1 MVANNYRAL
10 RFMREEIG
18 DRLTPEAVLALHKVI
33 TDGTLDE
40 QAAAGRLQLP
50 GEERVAVF
58 YRDEDKDA
66 IHRPPPAETLPERME
81 MLCDFAN
88 ESEDSSRFVPPV
100 VRAILVHF
108 WLSYDHPF
116 LDGNGRTARIL
127 FFWVMRNRGYE
138 LADYLPISRL
148 LRAAPAQY
156 ARAFLEVETDGG
168 DTTYFL
174 LHQLRTIEKAIED
187 LDGYLGR
194 KRDELRDV
202 RRMLDDVN
210 GLNGRQIVLLTHAIK
225 HPDHDYT
232 IGGHAL
238 SHRVTHETARADLGG
253 LADRGLLTRHRRG
266 RSLRV
271 PSRTRPAGATERI
284 RRVSAN
290 DAYAK
295 AGVDQGAAD
304 SAVAG
309 LVRALGAI
317 QLDRPSAQVPLPGHY
332 ASVIK
337 LDERTGIAL
346 STDGVG
352 TKLVLAEQ
360 LGRFDTVGIDCVAM
374 NVNDV
379 ICVGAEPLAMLD
391 YIAIEQAD
399 PAVCE
404 EIGVGLARGAEQ
416 AGIEIP
422 GGELA
427 QLGQLVRGV
436 DVSGACFGTVALEEI
451 VDGSAVVPGD
461 VVIGLPST
469 GLHSNGYTLARSALA
484 EIPLDD
490 ERLGRPLGDV
500 LLEPTEIYVKPIV
513 ELLRSEVDVRGLAHI
528 TSGGT
533 KNLLRLAA
541 EVGYEIDNPLPV
553 PPVFGLIQEHGA
565 VSDEEMSEVF
575 NMGCGFCVV
584 VPEGDAEAALSLLRS
599 HYPAARPIGRATD
612 GPRRIL

>member
-1 MVANNYRAL
+1 M
-10 RFMREEIG
+10 
-18 DRLTPEAVLALHKVI
+18 
-33 TDGTLDE
+33 
-40 QAAAGRLQLP
+40 
-50 GEERVAVF
+50 
-58 YRDEDKDA
+58 
-66 IHRPPPAETLPERME
+66 
-81 MLCDFAN
+81 
-88 ESEDSSRFVPPV
+88 
-100 VRAILVHF
+100 
-108 WLSYDHPF
+108 
-116 LDGNGRTARIL
+116 
-127 FFWVMRNRGYE
+127 
-138 LADYLPISRL
+138 
-148 LRAAPAQY
+148 
-156 ARAFLEVETDGG
+156 
-168 DTTYFL
+168 
-174 LHQLRTIEKAIED
+174 
-187 LDGYLGR
+187 
-194 KRDELRDV
+194 
-202 RRMLDDVN
+202 
-210 GLNGRQIVLLTHAIK
+210 
-225 HPDHDYT
+225 
-232 IGGHAL
+232 
-238 SHRVTHETARADLGG
+238 
-253 LADRGLLTRHRRG
+253 
-266 RSLRV
+266 
-271 PSRTRPAGATERI
+271 
-284 RRVSAN
+284 SAS

-317 QLDRPSAQVPLPGHY
+317 QLGRPSAQVPLPGHY

-337 LDERTGIAL
+337 IDERLGIAL

-360 LGRFDTVGIDCVAM
+360 LGRFDTIGIDCVAM

-391 YIAIEQAD
+391 YIAIEKAD

-436 DVSGACFGTVALEEI
+436 DVSGACFGTVALDAI
-451 VDGSAVVPGD
+451 VDGSAVEPGD

-513 ELLRSEVDVRGLAHI
+513 ELLRSGADVRGLAHI

-541 EVGYEIDNPLPV
+541 GVGYEIDDPLPV
-553 PPVFGLIQEHGA
+553 PPVFGLIQEQGG

-584 VPEGDAEAALSLLRS
+584 VPAEDVQTALGMLRA
-599 HYPAARPIGRATD
+599 HYPTAKPIGSAT
-612 GPRRIL
+612 GNKGEIS

>member
-1 MVANNYRAL
+1 
-10 RFMREEIG
+10 
-18 DRLTPEAVLALHKVI
+18 
-33 TDGTLDE
+33 
-40 QAAAGRLQLP
+40 
-50 GEERVAVF
+50 
-58 YRDEDKDA
+58 
-66 IHRPPPAETLPERME
+66 
-81 MLCDFAN
+81 
-88 ESEDSSRFVPPV
+88 
-100 VRAILVHF
+100 
-108 WLSYDHPF
+108 
-116 LDGNGRTARIL
+116 
-127 FFWVMRNRGYE
+127 
-138 LADYLPISRL
+138 
-148 LRAAPAQY
+148 
-156 ARAFLEVETDGG
+156 
-168 DTTYFL
+168 
-174 LHQLRTIEKAIED
+174 
-187 LDGYLGR
+187 
-194 KRDELRDV
+194 
-202 RRMLDDVN
+202 
-210 GLNGRQIVLLTHAIK
+210 
-225 HPDHDYT
+225 
-232 IGGHAL
+232 
-238 SHRVTHETARADLGG
+238 
-253 LADRGLLTRHRRG
+253 
-266 RSLRV
+266 
-271 PSRTRPAGATERI
+271 
-284 RRVSAN
+284 VSAS

-317 QLDRPSAQVPLPGHY
+317 DLGRPSAQVPLPGHY

-337 LDERTGIAL
+337 IGAELGIAL

-360 LGRFDTVGIDCVAM
+360 LGRFDTIGIDCVAM

-391 YIAIEQAD
+391 YIAIEKAD
-399 PAVCE
+399 PEVCE
-404 EIGVGLARGAEQ
+404 EIGVGLARGAEK

-436 DVSGACFGTVALEEI
+436 DVSGACFGTVALDAI
-451 VDGSAVVPGD
+451 VDGSAVEPGD

-490 ERLGRPLGDV
+490 DRLGRPLGDV

-533 KNLLRLAA
+533 RNLLRLAA
-541 EVGYEIDNPLPV
+541 GVGYEIDEPLPV
-553 PPVFGLIQEHGA
+553 PPVFDLIQEEGR

-584 VPEGDAEAALSLLRS
+584 VPAGDESAALELLRR
-599 HYPAARPIGRATD
+599 HYPDAKRVGRATD

>member
-1 MVANNYRAL
+1 M
-10 RFMREEIG
+10 
-18 DRLTPEAVLALHKVI
+18 
-33 TDGTLDE
+33 
-40 QAAAGRLQLP
+40 
-50 GEERVAVF
+50 
-58 YRDEDKDA
+58 
-66 IHRPPPAETLPERME
+66 
-81 MLCDFAN
+81 
-88 ESEDSSRFVPPV
+88 
-100 VRAILVHF
+100 
-108 WLSYDHPF
+108 
-116 LDGNGRTARIL
+116 
-127 FFWVMRNRGYE
+127 
-138 LADYLPISRL
+138 
-148 LRAAPAQY
+148 
-156 ARAFLEVETDGG
+156 
-168 DTTYFL
+168 
-174 LHQLRTIEKAIED
+174 
-187 LDGYLGR
+187 
-194 KRDELRDV
+194 
-202 RRMLDDVN
+202 
-210 GLNGRQIVLLTHAIK
+210 
-225 HPDHDYT
+225 
-232 IGGHAL
+232 
-238 SHRVTHETARADLGG
+238 
-253 LADRGLLTRHRRG
+253 
-266 RSLRV
+266 
-271 PSRTRPAGATERI
+271 
-284 RRVSAN
+284 SAS

-317 QLDRPSAQVPLPGHY
+317 QLGRPSAQVPLPGHY

-337 LDERTGIAL
+337 LDERLGIAL

-391 YIAIEQAD
+391 YIAIEKAD

-404 EIGVGLARGAEQ
+404 EIGVGLARGAEL

-436 DVSGACFGTVALEEI
+436 DVSGACFGTVALDAI
-451 VDGSAVVPGD
+451 VDGSAVEPGD
-461 VVIGLPST
+461 VIIGLPST

-490 ERLGRPLGDV
+490 DRLGRPLGDV
-500 LLEPTEIYVKPIV
+500 LLEPTEIYVKPVV

-541 EVGYEIDNPLPV
+541 EVGYEIDDPLPV
-553 PPVFGLIQEHGA
+553 PPIFDLIHEHGG

-584 VPEGDAEAALSLLRS
+584 VRATEFESALGMLRD
-599 HYPAARPIGRATD
+599 HYPAAKRIGSVTGNKGEIR
-612 GPRRIL
+612 